1 MKHAHTWLLVAALL
15 ALLAPSA
22 LLAEDG
28 TGFSSSVEVGAAGMS
43 VDDEVNKVNEYSSI
57 RDDDGVN
64 PYIRA
69 NLNGSHGGTHLD
81 LEAIEAANAVDTE
94 QVIVMSIDPSAWRAE
109 HYFAVTRDV
118 PGQEMVRLSGNY
130 MTKVFEGPYKNAP
143 QWEKEM
149 QAYVRSK
156 GKQPGKV
163 YFFYTTCPKC
173 AKAYGKNYVI
183 GIAEVMPGE

>member
-1 MKHAHTWLLVAALL
+1 MREENVMETNALPRYDSSDNPTSCCPRFNPDGWDGQEL
-15 ALLAPSA
+15 HF
-22 LLAEDG
+22 EDKPFVKATTRG
-28 TGFSSSVEVGAAGMS
+28 IFHIPINMGSVFP
-43 VDDEVNKVNEYSSI
+43 K
-57 RDDDGVN
+57 
-64 PYIRA
+64 
-69 NLNGSHGGTHLD
+69 TF
-81 LEAIEAANAVDTE
+81 EAIEAANAVDTE

-143 QWEKEM
+143 QWGKEM

-173 AKAYGKNYVI
+173 AKAYGKNYVV